1 MPKKRTHVRL
11 FAGIPLDDAAR
22 SYVAAAVAAL
32 RQDGVR
38 ARWVPPANWH
48 VTLAFLGDVD
58 DDRYGEIAAAF
69 HTVVG
74 QASLALGLSCV
85 GAFPSNKRPRVL
97 WVGGEQSAEFDATA
111 KAVRAAFA
119 PLDFHFDDGDL
130 QAHVT
135 VGRANGAPMLL
146 APRLEAP
153 LAMPVMRIALFES
166 VREPAGVRY
175 VEREVKSVDSTP

>member
-1 MPKKRTHVRL
+1 MHVRL

-22 SYVAAAVAAL
+22 TLVAAAVAAL

-58 DDRYGEIAAAF
+58 DDRYAAVAAAF
-69 HTVVG
+69 HLVVG
-74 QASLALGLSCV
+74 QAPLALNLSCV
-85 GAFPSNKRPRVL
+85 GAFPGNKRPRVL

-111 KAVRAAFA
+111 RAVRAAFA
-119 PLDFHFDDGDL
+119 PLNFHFDDDDL

-135 VGRANGAPMLL
+135 VGRANGAPLLL
-146 APRLEAP
+146 APKLEAP
-153 LAMPVMRIALFES
+153 FAMPVTRIALFES
-166 VREPAGVRY
+166 VRAPAGVRY
-175 VEREVKSVDSTP
+175 VEREVKTVDNTP